1 MASDDFNGLRL
12 YIMLHHKKKHVCIVG
27 RPKHTKKIC
36 GFEKHPDTP
45 SPEPSASA
53 LNEGRPIRH
62 RPKHVA
68 ARNLSQMTR
77 LSYLHTWTL

>member
-12 YIMLHHKKKHVCIVG
+12 YIMLHHKKNMFVSLEA
-27 RPKHTKKIC
+27 KHTEKMC
-36 GFEKHPDTP
+36 CFEKHPDTP